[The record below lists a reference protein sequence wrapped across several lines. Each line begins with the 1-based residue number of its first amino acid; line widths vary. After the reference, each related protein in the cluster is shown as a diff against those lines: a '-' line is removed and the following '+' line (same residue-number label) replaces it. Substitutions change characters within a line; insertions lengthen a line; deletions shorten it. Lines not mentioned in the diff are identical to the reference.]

1 MATNYKLYGYR
12 WVVLA
17 VFMFINLTIQMLWIT
32 YAPVTGPAAA
42 FYGVSDLQIGLL
54 AMTFMIAFIPL
65 SIPVAW
71 VIDTYGF
78 RLAVSIGAVLM
89 GVFGLLR
96 GFAGANY
103 SLVLLST
110 IGIAVAQP
118 FLLNAWTKV
127 PANWFAIEER
137 ATAVGL
143 VTLANLVGTALG
155 LVLTPILT
163 ETISLPTIQLIY
175 GGIAAFSS
183 VLFILLAK
191 ENPPT
196 PPGPAGSEV
205 RALML
210 DGLKHAFTVKSFW
223 LYLFVSFIGLG
234 IFNGVTTWVENI
246 IRPRGFTP
254 TDAGTL
260 GALMLVGGVVGAVT
274 IPPFSDR
281 QRKRQPYI
289 LFGLLLAIPG
299 LIGLTYATSSWL
311 LFVSAFAMGFF
322 LVSTSPIG
330 MQYAAEVTQPT
341 PEGTSNGL
349 IQLFGQASVV
359 FVYIMSALQT
369 PDGSFTP
376 ALLLAIGLLVI
387 SALLTTQ
394 MKDMQPVSQARPA
407 EQVTGARSVLGS
419 KPGNPVKK
427 VQQEAGQKA
436 TAKSATNTKKKKR
449 KSNA

>member
-1 MATNYKLYGYR
+1 MASTYKLYGYR

-17 VFMFINLTIQMLWIT
+17 VFMFINLTIQTLWIT
-32 YAPVTGPAAA
+32 YAPITGPAAT

-54 AMTFMIAFIPL
+54 AMSFMIAFIPL
-65 SIPVAW
+65 SIPVSW

-78 RLAVSIGAVLM
+78 KLAVSIGAVLM
-89 GVFGLLR
+89 GIFGLLR

-103 SLVLLST
+103 ALVLWST
-110 IGIAVAQP
+110 IGIAAAQP

-143 VTLANLVGTALG
+143 ITLSNLVGTALG
-155 LVLTPILT
+155 MVLTPILT
-163 ETISLPTIQLIY
+163 ETISIPTVQLIY
-175 GGIAAFSS
+175 GGIAAFSAI
-183 VLFILLAK
+183 LFVFFAR
-191 ENPPT
+191 ETPPT

-210 DGLKHAFTVKSFW
+210 DGLKHALTVKPFL
-223 LYLFVSFIGLG
+223 LYLLVSFIGLG

-260 GALMLVGGVVGAVT
+260 GALMLVGGILGAVI
-274 IPPFSDR
+274 IPPFSDK

-289 LFGLLLAIPG
+289 LFGLIMAIPG
-299 LIGLTYATSSWL
+299 LVGLAFASSTWQ
-311 LFVSAFAMGFF
+311 LFVSAFFMGFF

-330 MQYAAEVTQPT
+330 MQYAAEITHPT

-359 FVYIMSALQT
+359 FVYIMAALKT
-369 PDGSFTP
+369 SSGSFTP
-376 ALLLAIGLLVI
+376 SLLLAIGLLII
-387 SALLTTQ
+387 SAFLVTQ
-394 MKDMQPVSQARPA
+394 MKDPQPKTMTSGSASPA
-407 EQVTGARSVLGS
+407 DPGS
-419 KPGNPVKK
+419 
-427 VQQEAGQKA
+427 
-436 TAKSATNTKKKKR
+436 R
-449 KSNA
+449 